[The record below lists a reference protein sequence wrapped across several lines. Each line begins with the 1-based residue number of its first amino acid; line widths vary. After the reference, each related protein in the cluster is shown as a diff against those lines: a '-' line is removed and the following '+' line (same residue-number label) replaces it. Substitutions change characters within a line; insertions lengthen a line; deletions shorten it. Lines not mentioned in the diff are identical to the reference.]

1 MNKFFDWFGKQVWS
15 WVGTILAIA
24 LGAGL
29 LFGCLWFASW
39 TIKGFL
45 MTWGWM

>member
-1 MNKFFDWFGKQVWS
+1 MNKFLEWL
-15 WVGTILAIA
+15 GTEMWNWIGVLIVMA

-39 TIKGFL
+39 AIKGFFAIWGL
-45 MTWGWM
+45 M